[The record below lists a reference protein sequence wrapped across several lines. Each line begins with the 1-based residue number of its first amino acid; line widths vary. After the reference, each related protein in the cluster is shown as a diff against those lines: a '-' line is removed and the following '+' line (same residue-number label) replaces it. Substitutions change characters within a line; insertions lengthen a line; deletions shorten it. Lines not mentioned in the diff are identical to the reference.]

1 MVVLEMTVKPVGD
14 SISTFVSMKPV
25 QFFFTR
31 CRDIFKPLLCQPP
44 PDISSHID
52 TIFM

>member
-1 MVVLEMTVKPVGD
+1 MTAKPVRD
-14 SISTFVSMKPV
+14 SISTFVSMKPDK
-25 QFFFTR
+25 FFFP
-31 CRDIFKPLLCQPP
+31 RDAGTFLSHFCFEKNP